1 MCNFFNESSHF
12 FMFSSFFALDNNFS
26 DAFVHSITDILKHSF
41 CRLIYRLNFPA
52 NNNQP
57 FSIPNMSE
65 LLTDAAA
72 AGLKVVGVTL
82 NLTET
87 GLIQF
92 QKAVSLARLVFALGK
107 SLGHEMCLLDLGEM
121 IPNVQNL
128 QEFEEVSRTL
138 I

>member
-1 MCNFFNESSHF
+1 LFLATVLLQN
-12 FMFSSFFALDNNFS
+12 
-26 DAFVHSITDILKHSF
+26 AFLQLIKDVVKILTF
-41 CRLIYRLNFPA
+41 YRLIYRLNFPA

-57 FSIPNMSE
+57 FSIPNMSD

-92 QKAVSLARLVFALGK
+92 QKAVSLARVVFALGK

-121 IPNVQNL
+121 IPNLQNL
-128 QEFEEVSRTL
+128 QEFEEVRKADLRFVICCKRFKTCC
-138 I
+138 